1 VPKTLKSRAAN
12 SELASLRTRLAEAEA
27 TLKAIR
33 SGDVD
38 AIVVDGPEGSRI
50 FTLQGPDDP
59 YRMWVERM
67 SEGAAT
73 LTPDG
78 IILFC
83 NRRLAEMV
91 GRDPERLVGST
102 FKSTL
107 DETEWSAF
115 AELTQRALENDVRG
129 MTHML
134 QLDGTTFPVQ
144 LSLSS
149 ILDKGSGQSICLVA
163 TDIREQKQAE
173 QRALEQAA
181 LLNLTHDAIF
191 VHDTDSRITF
201 WNEGAVRRYGWTAA
215 QAVGQITYDLLQT
228 RSSQSIEQ
236 INAELLA
243 NNFWEGELVHTRADK
258 SRITVDSRWALLRD
272 SRGQPHA
279 VLEINNDVSR
289 RKESE
294 EALQQSEEK
303 LRILIDGV
311 KDYAI
316 LLLDPEGRIT
326 TWNEGAA
333 RILGYR
339 AEEITGEHFSTFYP
353 VDALA
358 KGQPALGLQIA
369 KEQGRFEEENWRVRK
384 DGSLFWASVTI
395 TPLYDK
401 TGQIRGFGNV
411 TRDITERRLG
421 ETKLQSLIDRLSLA
435 TVVAKAGVWEWELS
449 SNTITWDATM
459 FEIYGISRPPATSED
474 KWSRQMPYE
483 QWASAVHPDDLRAAE
498 EMLERTIKERIQGL
512 QEFRVIRPDGAV
524 RNILAMQTSVLDIS
538 SKVIRVV
545 GVNTD
550 ITDRKEAEAAKEKKG
565 GEQLKFKDD
574 FLSHVSHEL
583 RTPLTAIKQFTD
595 ILLDGMAG
603 DLTEDQ
609 SKYQRIVLKNILQL
623 QSMIDDLLEVTRLES
638 RQLVIE
644 PRAISV
650 SDVVADVIDSLRGS
664 AEAKNVRLS
673 CDMPSSL
680 PTAYADPTRLGQVLI
695 ILIDNAVKFTPHGGA
710 VHVRTRT
717 SELHPGLILFEI
729 SDTGCGI
736 AADKLTKVFE
746 RLYQVTDVTQSSRKG
761 LGLGLFI
768 CQGLVTRQG
777 GQIWVKSELTEG
789 STFSFTLPVF
799 SLEPLIAPLL
809 ANNSWP
815 AEALALITVE
825 VESQGVWPSAEAR
838 EEWSREASRL
848 VRGCMLPDRDVVLQE
863 TRFDGARERFFVAAF
878 AEEKGISILT
888 NRIRGQLGLLPH
900 AKDQNIS
907 ISHTMLGPIRP
918 EAGVSRENMV
928 TSLASHLEAS
938 IKFHNAN
945 RGNLL

>member
-1 VPKTLKSRAAN
+1 MPRTLKSQPAK
-12 SELASLRTRLAEAEA
+12 SELASLRARLAEAEV

-38 AIVVDGPEGSRI
+38 AIVVDGPQGSRI

-59 YRMWVERM
+59 YRLWVERM

-91 GRDPERLVGST
+91 GRDPERLVGSA

-107 DETEWSAF
+107 DEKERSAF
-115 AELTQRALENDVRG
+115 VELARRALKNDVRS

-134 QLDGTTFPVQ
+134 QLDGTIFPVQ

-163 TDIREQKQAE
+163 TDIREQKRAE

-191 VHDTDSRITF
+191 VRDTDNRITF

-215 QAVGQITYDLLQT
+215 QALGKATYDLLQPQ
-228 RSSQSIEQ
+228 SSQPIEQ

-258 SRITVDSRWALLRD
+258 SCITVDSRWALLRD
-272 SRGQPHA
+272 AQGQPHA

-294 EALQQSEEK
+294 EALLQSEEK
-303 LRILIDGV
+303 LRLLIDGV

-333 RILGYR
+333 RIKGYR
-339 AEEITGEHFSTFYP
+339 AEEIVGEHFSKFYP
-353 VDALA
+353 ADALA
-358 KGQPALGLQIA
+358 TGQPALSLKIA
-369 KEQGRFEEENWRVRK
+369 REDGRFQEENWRVRK

-401 TGQIRGFGNV
+401 AGEIRGFGNV
-411 TRDITERRLG
+411 TRDITERKHG
-421 ETKLQSLIDRLSLA
+421 ETKLQSLIERLSLA
-435 TVVAKAGVWEWELS
+435 TVVAKAGVWEWELP
-449 SNTITWDATM
+449 SNTITWDTTM
-459 FEIYGISRPPATSED
+459 FEIYGLGQGNGTPED

-483 QWASAVHPDDLRAAE
+483 QWASAVHPDDLPAAE
-498 EMLERTIKERIQGL
+498 EMLQRTIKERIQGL
-512 QEFRVIRPDGAV
+512 QEFRIIRPDGSV
-524 RNILAMQTSVLDIS
+524 RNILAMQTSVMDVS
-538 SKVIRVV
+538 STIVRVV

-550 ITDRKEAEAAKEKKG
+550 ITERKEADAAKEKKG
-565 GEQLKFKDD
+565 VEQLRFKDD

-603 DLTEDQ
+603 DLTQDQ
-609 SKYQRIVLKNILQL
+609 CKYQRIVLKNILQL

-650 SDVVADVIDSLRGS
+650 SDIVVDVVESLRGS
-664 AEAKNVRLS
+664 AEAKNVGLS
-673 CDMPSSL
+673 CDMPSGL

-695 ILIDNAVKFTPHGGA
+695 ILIDNALKFTPHGGT
-710 VHVRTRT
+710 VHVRARS
-717 SELHPGLILFEI
+717 SEQHRGLVLFEI

-736 AADKLTKVFE
+736 AADKLTKIFE
-746 RLYQVTDVTQSSRKG
+746 RLYQVTNVTQSSRKG

-799 SLEPLIAPLL
+799 SLEPFLAPLL
-809 ANNSWP
+809 TNDNWP
-815 AEALALITVE
+815 AESLALISLE
-825 VESQGVWPSAEAR
+825 VESQGLWPSEEAH

-848 VRGCMLPDRDVVLQE
+848 VRGCMLPDRDVVLQQ
-863 TRFDGARERFFVAAF
+863 TRLQGGAERFFVAAF
-878 AEEKGISILT
+878 ADEKGISVLT
-888 NRIRGQLGLLPH
+888 NRIRQQLGLLPQS
-900 AKDQNIS
+900 KEENVLIS
-907 ISHTMLGPIRP
+907 DTVLSSFRP
-918 EAGVSRENMV
+918 EATPPENMV
-928 TSLASHLEAS
+928 ASLASRLEAS
-938 IKFHNAN
+938 IKSHNAS